1 MELKTKSLHDNEE
14 KQGINARDSLKLY
27 AKMNGALTLCELLAL
42 NAKIKCQN
50 ETTTEI
56 KDLRDIFFS
65 KNIGEILKIIY
76 NDFNGIKKSCEIEVE
91 DDQGVKEK
99 YNVTLFLDIQNKKI
113 KDGRIVLFKEKGMPF
128 RLYEIENVIRGRYVN
143 KLIHKNI
150 ILIIINI
157 LENRGFK
164 DSDVESFIKAYLNV
178 IYDIKSDI

>member
-14 KQGINARDSLKLY
+14 NQVLNSRDMVKLY

-42 NAKIKCQN
+42 NAKIKCQS

-56 KDLRDIFFS
+56 KELRDVLFS

-76 NDFNGIKKSCEIEVE
+76 NDFNGVRKSSEIEVE
-91 DDQGVKEK
+91 DNHGVKEK
-99 YNVTLFLDIQNKKI
+99 YNVTLFLDIHDKKI

-128 RLYEIENVIRGRYVN
+128 RLYEIENLIRGRFVN

-157 LENRGFK
+157 LEKRGYT
-164 DSDVESFIKAYLNV
+164 DSDIESFIKTYLNA
-178 IYDIKSDI
+178 IYEIKSDF